1 MNIELRFET
10 AFLLAITLWIILLFE
25 AYRVNNNI
33 IFNMLALLNGLGF
46 AIAIILN
53 KVRKA

>member
-10 AFLLAITLWIILLFE
+10 ALLLAIILWVILLFE
-25 AYRVNNNI
+25 AYRVNSNI
-33 IFNMLALLNGLGF
+33 VFGILALLNGLGF
-46 AIAIILN
+46 VIVIILN